1 MGSREVADKFFIE
14 TKTAKWHWLIP
25 FKWHWLIPF
34 SASLILKAAE
44 SIAYLTSQ
52 LYNDLQ
58 PAVCLSREKWRP
70 PKHLWMS
77 DKHQKQAIVSKNSL
91 YGYLSVL
98 VQYPLKLLA
107 NRYYTCHVV

>member
-14 TKTAKWHWLIP
+14 TKTA
-25 FKWHWLIPF
+25 KWHWLIPF

-58 PAVCLSREKWRP
+58 PAVCLSREMELFKDRP
-70 PKHLWMS
+70 S
-77 DKHQKQAIVSKNSL
+77 
-91 YGYLSVL
+91 
-98 VQYPLKLLA
+98 
-107 NRYYTCHVV
+107 TCGCLISIRNKP